1 MAGNDRYPAVAAMT
15 GLIARFKRALHHRR
29 LSASTGAI
37 SGLIGALS
45 IIVGA
50 VAAHFA
56 PRGWRRL
63 AFALHLAKKPL
74 IFKLAPYIAGAAAA
88 ATAAALIKF
97 VSWCLESEDEPRAAL
112 PPGGHAAHSDRSATT
127 DQRFGPDEFH

>member
-1 MAGNDRYPAVAAMT
+1 MT
-15 GLIARFKRALHHRR
+15 GLIARLKKALHHRR

-50 VAAHFA
+50 VAAYYA

-74 IFKLAPYIAGAAAA
+74 ILKMAPYIAGAAAA
-88 ATAAALIKF
+88 AATAASLIKF
-97 VSWCLESEDEPRAAL
+97 VSWCLESGDESRAFL
-112 PPGGHAAHSDRSATT
+112 PPGGDAMHGDRTATT
-127 DQRFGPDEFH
+127 DQRFGSDEVH

>member
-1 MAGNDRYPAVAAMT
+1 MT
-15 GLIARFKRALHHRR
+15 GLIARLKKALHHRR

-50 VAAHFA
+50 VAAYYA

-74 IFKLAPYIAGAAAA
+74 ILKMAPYIAGAAAA
-88 ATAAALIKF
+88 AATAASLIKF
-97 VSWCLESEDEPRAAL
+97 VSWCLESEDGPRGVS
-112 PPGGHAAHSDRSATT
+112 PPGAEATHSDRTSTS
-127 DQRFGPDEFH
+127 DQRFRSDEIH